1 MKQNRFNLDLTSHIP
16 LATFVL
22 LLILNLIIFIYP
34 NYRVN
39 VHNCL
44 GNGAV
49 EQHIISQIQNRECK
63 RILWIM
69 GMPWH
74 ENNYYILN
82 FVKYAVTT
90 QKLRAPS
97 LLPMLM
103 YKGPKSNPFV
113 SWLQANGVI
122 VCNIQNS
129 LEQELLDNNITEW
142 QQGYYYRMVINEY
155 IQECL
160 FSDQNENNIFNRE
173 LDLEYVL
180 YTDTDVSFFQDIDSC
195 NIHKPSVVAFG
206 AEAVQDEGPLNTG
219 VLVFNYKGYM
229 KHQSA
234 FFHYCRTQNWMS
246 STWDQVLYQDFF
258 GGAGLVDELPN
269 EWNWK
274 PYWGRPQGKKDIRIL
289 HYHGPKPGMECL
301 DCLLEKKIRRTSPT
315 NRGCLNCLYVYELL
329 FTWAADDNFVVYQN
343 LVNEWRKFVYSDRPF
358 YNTTSKQLEL

>member
-122 VCNIQNS
+122 VLFIQVVVFKMLGQRVSVVKATGFNKFKKSWRKQAGFKCKAVYGFDDLQLTSGYKYYQSSLLMARGQTS
-129 LEQELLDNNITEW
+129 LEAPVGYKYYELVVDRGSQTGVGGYGQYYPVNFNQHSAAQLDLVSPLLLIST
-142 QQGYYYRMVINEY
+142 
-155 IQECL
+155 L
-160 FSDQNENNIFNRE
+160 FSGIFAVGAATFGWNFHVTKYDYDKRPQ
-173 LDLEYVL
+173 LVL
-180 YTDTDVSFFQDIDSC
+180 LWPYLF
-195 NIHKPSVVAFG
+195 
-206 AEAVQDEGPLNTG
+206 L
-219 VLVFNYKGYM
+219 
-229 KHQSA
+229 
-234 FFHYCRTQNWMS
+234 MS
-246 STWDQVLYQDFF
+246 SDFRDEFKSTIFGKQQSKKQDLDQYL
-258 GGAGLVDELPN
+258 
-269 EWNWK
+269 
-274 PYWGRPQGKKDIRIL
+274 
-289 HYHGPKPGMECL
+289 
-301 DCLLEKKIRRTSPT
+301 
-315 NRGCLNCLYVYELL
+315 
-329 FTWAADDNFVVYQN
+329 
-343 LVNEWRKFVYSDRPF
+343 
-358 YNTTSKQLEL
+358 